1 MMANADKVA
10 AEANAAAIAEDVG
23 IVQGAS
29 ADALGIGAG
38 AAETLDG
45 DTNDLCGMGARTS
58 RSGKIKVHVASK
70 STVALYVVLGVL
82 AAITVFAL
90 VVMDYGKV
98 SFPAA
103 MAAAVEDFVTMMT
116 QPGLGGHFT
125 LPDVIEGLFVSL
137 ALALLTTFIGA
148 VIAFVLG
155 LLAACNLSSKGMSN
169 AIKVFMSVAR
179 AVPTILWVLVFS
191 VAIGLGPEA
200 AVTGLLFHSVAYL
213 VKAYSESFEEVDA
226 GVLEAL
232 RASGASWWQVV
243 FQGVVPEK
251 VNEMLSWTFIR
262 FEINFVNAVAVG
274 AVAGA
279 GGIGV
284 LLLLEQ
290 LVRERHLLVRCVV
303 TAARLALGQREQ
315 AALGRL
321 RVVGELR
328 ALDEAHRAGGAHG
341 HAATALRAIVQV
353 ERPHQQAFVLVD
365 EDADSARIA
374 CHRAGCASDAA
385 LEVVA
390 RLSFDRL
397 VDAARRRSGPSRRDG
412 VRHARLDRPHQAS
425 PSPSN
430 NASTRT
436 ARSAPKAPRMAMSVI
451 SMASMRRVRPKASSM
466 PSSTSASAFVG
477 QASTQRGPFGD
488 FAHRSHIT
496 TDV

>member
-70 STVALYVVLGVL
+70 STVALYVVLSVL

-169 AIKVFMSVAR
+169 AIKVLHERGAR
-179 AVPTILWVLVFS
+179 RAHHFVGARVL
-191 VAIGLGPEA
+191 GGHRPGPEA

-279 GGIGV
+279 GGIGYQLFLAGSFYYNIHEVGLIVYLCLAVAVV
-284 LLLLEQ
+284 LE
-290 LVRERHLLVRCVV
+290 V
-303 TAARLALGQREQ
+303 
-315 AALGRL
+315 
-321 RVVGELR
+321 
-328 ALDEAHRAGGAHG
+328 
-341 HAATALRAIVQV
+341 AATQLRKRYIVQ
-353 ERPHQQAFVLVD
+353 H
-365 EDADSARIA
+365 
-374 CHRAGCASDAA
+374 
-385 LEVVA
+385 
-390 RLSFDRL
+390 
-397 VDAARRRSGPSRRDG
+397 
-412 VRHARLDRPHQAS
+412 
-425 PSPSN
+425 
-430 NASTRT
+430 
-436 ARSAPKAPRMAMSVI
+436 
-451 SMASMRRVRPKASSM
+451 
-466 PSSTSASAFVG
+466 
-477 QASTQRGPFGD
+477 
-488 FAHRSHIT
+488 
-496 TDV
+496 